1 MSENIGKI
9 EYSPD
14 YKSKAHKAPYK
25 LEPQKVCPDDCGVI
39 DGLDCRGP
47 NCPLEQPQPTPDA
60 ILSDAIDEAASIIGT
75 YTTGAKFGADVN
87 WYDMKKAAKSVSI
100 VILAAVREKVES
112 VIDKAAIEASVDIGC
127 EIFHYVDIRLSKN
140 DLENIERNALIHIRT
155 RLQAILK
162 ELK

>member
-87 WYDMKKAAKSVSI
+87 WYDMKKAAKSVSA

-112 VIDKAAIEASVDIGC
+112 VPTNYDSQVFGKGMGRDKTAKE
-127 EIFHYVDIRLSKN
+127 FK
-140 DLENIERNALIHIRT
+140 
-155 RLQAILK
+155 QAILK
-162 ELK
+162 LFREGE